1 MRHSDKAHLLKRVSI
16 GQIEKLFWWFVPR
29 SGIKKPPRR
38 AAQTA
43 DKMQSSGL
51 PGGAALARAYR
62 ELPNC
67 LILLFFVGR
76 VRRKPPPGRKA
87 IPITKTGLSSAIAAP
102 KGGQVYFTQRAHC
115 DVWICWKKSL
125 PLSST
130 RINAGKSSTSIF
142 QIASIP
148 SSGYATHSRLRMLC

>member
-1 MRHSDKAHLLKRVSI
+1 MRHSDKAHLLKRLSI
-16 GQIEKLFWWFVPR
+16 GQIDKLFWWFVPR
-29 SGIKKPPRR
+29 SDIKKPPRG

-51 PGGAALARAYR
+51 PGGATLARAYR
-62 ELPNC
+62 ELHNL

-87 IPITKTGLSSAIAAP
+87 LTLTKSGLSSTSAAP
-102 KGGQVYFTQRAHC
+102 KGGVGYFTQRAHC
-115 DVWICWKKSL
+115 EVWICWKKSL

-130 RINAGKSSTSIF
+130 RIKAGKSSTSIF

-148 SSGYATHSRLRMLC
+148 SSG